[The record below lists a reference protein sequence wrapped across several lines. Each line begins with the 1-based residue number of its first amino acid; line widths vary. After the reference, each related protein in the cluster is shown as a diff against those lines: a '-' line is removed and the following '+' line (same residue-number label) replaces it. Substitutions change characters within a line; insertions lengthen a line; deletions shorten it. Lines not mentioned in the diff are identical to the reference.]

1 MSHADGGRHR
11 DPQPIWLWLDPT
23 TRCNLECRLCY
34 TKQSHGKLD
43 LEPEDL
49 DAALAKL
56 TASPALE
63 VKGIHLNWRGEPL
76 MNPRFEELLAVT
88 RAALPDV
95 KLQWH
100 TNGTMLTRKRV
111 RSILAVPVRHK
122 IFVSIDGGNALS
134 HDLNRGAG
142 TFEKTLRGLE
152 TLLEEARRSGR
163 GADHVEIG
171 VYQIDL
177 GEPRDS
183 WDPRFVSLL
192 GEVDDHVLVTPLL
205 PGGAHHPV
213 MSLSDLETDDRLHQ
227 RMMQDVNPRLPVPQG
242 ACFWAGHTMCLAPD
256 GKVSIC
262 VISHGR
268 EGVIGN
274 LFDESAE
281 AVLARGLDFRA
292 RLDREGRCAAG
303 HCRTCRKP
311 EGSIHAKHRLAVA

>member
-1 MSHADGGRHR
+1 MSHAEGGRAR
-11 DPQPIWLWLDPT
+11 GPQPVWLWLDPT

-43 LEPEDL
+43 LEPDDL
-49 DAALAKL
+49 AAALAKL
-56 TASPALE
+56 TASPAIA

-76 MNPRFEELLAVT
+76 MNPRFEDLLRVT

-100 TNGTMLTRKRV
+100 TNGTMLTKKRA
-111 RSILAVPVRHK
+111 RSVLSVPCAHK

-152 TLLEEARRSGR
+152 TLLDEAA

-171 VYQIDL
+171 IYQIDL

-183 WDPRFVSLL
+183 WDPRFLSLVDR
-192 GEVDDHVLVTPLL
+192 VDDHVVVTPLL

-213 MSLSDLETDDRLHQ
+213 MALADLETDEGLHR
-227 RMMQDVNPRLPVPQG
+227 RMMQDVNPRLPVPRG

-256 GKVSIC
+256 GKVSVC

-268 EGVIGN
+268 EGVVGN
-274 LFDESAE
+274 LFEESAE
-281 AVLARGLDFRA
+281 AVLDRALAFRA
-292 RLDREGRCAAG
+292 RLESAGRCAVG
-303 HCRTCRKP
+303 HCSTCRKP
-311 EGSIHAKHRLAVA
+311 EGAIHAKHSLAAA

>member
-1 MSHADGGRHR
+1 MSHAERGRFGS
-11 DPQPIWLWLDPT
+11 PQPIWLWLDPT

-43 LEPEDL
+43 LEPDDL
-49 DAALAKL
+49 AAALAKL
-56 TASPALE
+56 TASPALA

-95 KLQWH
+95 TLQWH

-111 RSILAVPVRHK
+111 RSLLAVPVRHK

-142 TFEKTLRGLE
+142 TFEKTLRGLG
-152 TLLEEARRSGR
+152 TLLDEVERLGPA
-163 GADHVEIG
+163 ANHVEIG

-177 GEPRDS
+177 GEPRDG

-192 GEVDDHVLVTPLL
+192 SRVDDHVLVTPLL

-213 MSLSDLETDDRLHQ
+213 MSLADLETDERLHR

-274 LFDESAE
+274 LFEESAE
-281 AVLARGLDFRA
+281 AVLARGTAFRD
-292 RLDREGRCAAG
+292 RLDGEGRCATK
-303 HCRTCRKP
+303 HCATCRKP
-311 EGSIHAKHRLAVA
+311 EGAIHAKHRLAAA